1 MTNQYKYINPSELKL
16 IVLTSCNCDL
26 NSHVNISSIFNQIE
40 HDDNIINVIL
50 GDECRGKIK
59 ELKKKLKKKKN
70 SKKNQ
75 KKKHFVNQITIIV
88 SYLNNFINI
97 KLFGNGKMVI
107 TGAKSVDTIKIMIMI
122 LLNKIRN
129 LKDRCKID
137 TNRDIT
143 QLFCSSVEFSKF
155 LEKNHLLLLQ
165 LINLHDL
172 YMPINWHNILVNKY
186 KNDIDYSNNSILD
199 YIKKYVFID
208 NSNFDQNLLNLTK
221 LTQLISIV
229 KKYSYQTI
237 KNTKCLNDIQELF
250 NGNYCDLPVS
260 YDTLPSNLDEIS
272 VIVNN
277 YNAMFES
284 NIKID
289 RGKLYEILTN
299 KYNIAVNYRP
309 SSYQGLNITDYID
322 DKKITFFA
330 FQDGTIMITGNKNW
344 DCIMRGYSK
353 ICQLLDDNYND
364 IISLNTIVADKKK
377 IVNVAKFEQTVD
389 GEVTVYLSKQ
399 VFIMNNP
406 RNYYAL
412 KINNL
417 LDYYINNK

>member
-1 MTNQYKYINPSELKL
+1 MTKCYKYINPSDLKL

-26 NSHVNISSIFNQIE
+26 KAHVNISSIFHQIE

-50 GDECRGKIK
+50 GDESRGKLK
-59 ELKKKLKKKKN
+59 ETKKKLKKKKN

-88 SYLNNFINI
+88 SYLNNFVNI

-129 LKDRCKID
+129 LKDKCKID
-137 TNRDIT
+137 NNKDISKI
-143 QLFCSSVEFSKF
+143 FNNSIEFSKF
-155 LEKNHLLLLQ
+155 LEKNSLLLLQ
-165 LINLHDL
+165 LIYLHDL
-172 YMPINWHNILVNKY
+172 DMPINWHNILVNKY
-186 KNDIDYSNNSILD
+186 KNDIDYTNTSIID
-199 YIKKYVFID
+199 YVKKYVFNDIE
-208 NSNFDQNLLNLTK
+208 NFDQNLSNLTK
-221 LTQLISIV
+221 LTQLINII
-229 KKYSYQTI
+229 KKYSYQI
-237 KNTKCLNDIQELF
+237 VKNPKCINDVQQLF
-250 NGNYCDLPVS
+250 DGEYCDLPVS
-260 YDTLPSNLDEIS
+260 YDTLPSNLDDIC

-322 DKKITFFA
+322 NQKITFFA

-344 DCIMRGYSK
+344 DCIQKGYQK
-353 ICQLLDDNYND
+353 ICNLLDENYND
-364 IISLNTIVADKKK
+364 IVGLNTIVNDKKK
-377 IVNVAKFEQTVD
+377 MVNVAKFEQNNN
-389 GEVTVYLSKQ
+389 GEITVYLSKQ
-399 VFIMNNP
+399 IFIMNNP

-417 LDYYINNK
+417 LDYYIKQ